1 MCRADDLVA
10 PLLRAD
16 VDAFVDDLVEH
27 FHAMLVG
34 EALEGVLLVPAGALR
49 VEPRRA
55 VVGPAV
61 AHAGKDASHLIIL
74 ITRRLPEEF

>member
-1 MCRADDLVA
+1 MDA
-10 PLLRAD
+10 PIN
-16 VDAFVDDLVEH
+16 DLVEH

-49 VEPRRA
+49 VEPRGD

-61 AHAGKDASHLIIL
+61 ADVGRPAALQAK
-74 ITRRLPEEF
+74 TRAI

>member
-10 PLLRAD
+10 ALLRAD
-16 VDAFVDDLVEH
+16 MDASINDLVEH

-49 VEPRRA
+49 VEPRGDVQKAYARS
-55 VVGPAV
+55 G
-61 AHAGKDASHLIIL
+61 
-74 ITRRLPEEF
+74 